1 MCENLEK
8 VYERIN
14 KLFALAKRA
23 GTEAEA
29 QNAALRAREL
39 LLKYNLTEA
48 DLPTSQKRT
57 TIARNTIDQFSQK
70 WQTAIAVNISSYYR
84 CQIVKNHNKRLIIIG
99 LKEDVEIFTP
109 ILSFTFE
116 SFINCFKKRIKADE
130 TYQSMDTHNK
140 HTHYQLYLD
149 TYTIGYISALRQKLE
164 EQNIELSQCRD
175 LVLTTPQEVSDYVSS
190 ISRPSKC
197 RSIMRKA
204 VNSDYE
210 RHGYIDGMSNSD
222 RLHKNL
228 TFDGTSMAA

>member
-23 GTEAEA
+23 GSEAEA

-39 LLKYNLTEA
+39 LLKYNLSEA
-48 DLPTSQKRT
+48 DIPGQQKVK
-57 TIARNTIDQFSQK
+57 TIARNTIDSYSQK
-70 WQTAIAVNISSYYR
+70 WQTMIAVNIASYYR
-84 CQIVKNHNKRLIIIG
+84 CQIVKNQYKRLIIIG

-109 ILSFTFE
+109 ILGFTFE
-116 SFINCFKKRIKADE
+116 SFMNCFKKRIKADPH
-130 TYQSMDTHNK
+130 YQSMDTHNK

-149 TYTIGYISALRQKLE
+149 TYTIGYVSALKEKLE
-164 EQNIELSQCRD
+164 EQNVKLSECKD
-175 LVLTTPQEVSDYVSS
+175 LVITTPQEVQEYVDS
-190 ISRPSKC
+190 ISRPSKS

-210 RHGYIDGMSNSD
+210 RQGYIDGMTNGD
-222 RLHKNL
+222 RLHRNIGCD
-228 TFDGTSMAA
+228 FNYA